1 MSASAI
7 QRVAIL
13 GAGNGG
19 CAAAVDLG
27 GRGYEVRLWNR
38 HEERLAP
45 FRAAGGIEYA
55 GALGE
60 GLRSVETVTTDIAAA
75 MDGADLVLIMVPTHA
90 HEAMARAVA
99 PHLVPGQVLM
109 VSPGHT
115 LLLVPQTLQRCGIA
129 EPVTCETGT
138 LPYICRMDGPSRVR
152 ITQPSRHQAFAAF
165 PARETARLAALV
177 EPLFPMIQPVGSVL
191 ETVFPY
197 TNAIHHPPALLCN
210 AGRVE
215 STGGDFYHYYDG
227 ITPSVGRLIDR
238 LDAERLVVA
247 RALGCDPAPL
257 PEHFL
262 RMGYTTEEAHVSG
275 LAYEVFHQSEAD
287 RRIRAP
293 STLDHRFFTE
303 DVPYGLVPL
312 SELGRLAG
320 VPTPM
325 IDAMIEI
332 CSALMSRDFRAEGL
346 TLERAGLANTTPEGL
361 KWLLRNGLDAERCKE
376 VGTPNGD
383 RN

>member
-1 MSASAI
+1 MNGPAI

-27 GRGYEVRLWNR
+27 GRGYEVRLWSR
-38 HEERLAP
+38 SEERLAP
-45 FRAAGGIEYA
+45 LREAGGIEYA

-60 GLRSVETVTTDIAAA
+60 GLRPVETVTTDMATA

-90 HEAMARAVA
+90 HEEMAGAVA
-99 PHLVPGQVLM
+99 PHIVPGQVVM

-115 LLLVPQTLQRCGIA
+115 LLLVPQTLRRCGVTK
-129 EPVTCETGT
+129 PVTCETGT
-138 LPYICRMDGPSRVR
+138 LPYICRMDGPARVR

-177 EPLFPMIQPVGSVL
+177 EPLFPMIRPVESVL

-197 TNAIHHPPALLCN
+197 TNAIHHPPAFLCN

-215 STGGDFYHYYDG
+215 STNGDFYHYYDG
-227 ITPSVGRLIDR
+227 VTPSVGRLIDR
-238 LDAERLVVA
+238 LDAERLAVA
-247 RALGCDPAPL
+247 RALDCDPAPL

-262 RMGYTTEEAHVSG
+262 RMGYTTEAARDSE

-287 RRIRAP
+287 RWIRAP
-293 STLDHRFFTE
+293 STLEHRFFTE

-320 VPTPM
+320 VTTPL

-332 CSALMSRDFRAEGL
+332 CSALMSRDFRTEGL
-346 TLERAGLANTTPEGL
+346 TLDRLGLANTTPDAL
-361 KWLLRNGLDAERCKE
+361 KSLLRNGF
-376 VGTPNGD
+376 GGD
-383 RN
+383 C

>member
-1 MSASAI
+1 MQPINGPAI

-27 GRGYEVRLWNR
+27 GRGYEVRLWSR
-38 HEERLAP
+38 SEERLAP
-45 FRAAGGIEYA
+45 FREAGGIEFA
-55 GALGE
+55 GALGD
-60 GLRSVETVTTDIAAA
+60 GLRRVKSLTTDIAAA
-75 MDGADLVLIMVPTHA
+75 MDGADIVLIMVPTHA

-99 PHLVPGQVLM
+99 PHLVPSQILM

-115 LLLVPQTLQRCGIA
+115 LLLVPRTLRRCGVA

-138 LPYICRMDGPSRVR
+138 LPYICRMDGPARVR
-152 ITQPSRHQAFAAF
+152 ITQSSRHQGFAAF

-177 EPLFPMIQPVGSVL
+177 EPLFPMIHPVGSVL

-197 TNAIHHPPALLCN
+197 TNAIHHPPAFLCN

-215 STGGDFYHYYDG
+215 FSGGDFYHYYDG

-238 LDAERLVVA
+238 LDAERLEVA
-247 RALGCDPAPL
+247 RALDCDPAPL

-262 RMGYTTEEAHVSG
+262 RMGYTTEAARDSG

-287 RRIRAP
+287 RWIRAP
-293 STLDHRFFTE
+293 STLEYRFFTE
-303 DVPYGLVPL
+303 DVPYGLVLL
-312 SELGRLAG
+312 SELGQLAG
-320 VPTPM
+320 VATPV

-332 CSALMSRDFRAEGL
+332 CSALMDRDFRAEGL
-346 TLERAGLANTTPEGL
+346 TLERMGLAYTPRGAL
-361 KWLLRNGLDAERCKE
+361 QSLLQTGF
-376 VGTPNGD
+376 GD
-383 RN
+383 NR

>member
-1 MSASAI
+1 M
-7 QRVAIL
+7 R
-13 GAGNGG
+13 
-19 CAAAVDLG
+19 
-27 GRGYEVRLWNR
+27 ET
-38 HEERLAP
+38 
-45 FRAAGGIEYA
+45 GGIEYA
-55 GALGE
+55 GALGD
-60 GLRSVETVTTDIAAA
+60 GLQPIETMTTDIAAA
-75 MDGADLVLIMVPTHA
+75 IAGADLVLIMVPTHA
-90 HEAMARAVA
+90 HEEMARAVA
-99 PHLVPGQVLM
+99 PNLADDQVLM

-115 LLLVPQTLQRCGIA
+115 LLLVPQTLRLCGID

-138 LPYICRMDGPSRVR
+138 LPYICRMDGPSTVR

-165 PARETARLAALV
+165 PASQTERLARLI
-177 EPLFPMIQPVGSVL
+177 EPLFPMIRPVGSVL

-197 TNAIHHPPALLCN
+197 TNAIHHPPAFLCN

-215 STGGDFYHYYDG
+215 STGGDYYHYYDG

-238 LDAERLVVA
+238 LDSERLAVA

-262 RMGYTTEEAHVSG
+262 RMGYTTEAARDSG

-287 RRIRAP
+287 RWIRAP
-293 STLDHRFFTE
+293 STLDYRFFTE

-320 VPTPM
+320 VATPA

-332 CSALMSRDFRAEGL
+332 CSALMGRDYRSQGL
-346 TLERAGLANTTPEGL
+346 TLERIGLANTTSDALQLLLQEGFSV
-361 KWLLRNGLDAERCKE
+361 AY
-376 VGTPNGD
+376 
-383 RN
+383 

>member
-1 MSASAI
+1 MSNSSI
-7 QRVAIL
+7 QHIAIL

-27 GRGYEVRLWNR
+27 GRGYDIRLWSR
-38 HEERLAP
+38 REERLTP
-45 FRAAGGIEYA
+45 LREAGGIEYA
-55 GALGE
+55 GALGD
-60 GLRSVETVTTDIAAA
+60 GLQPVAVITTDIAAA
-75 MDGADLVLIMVPTHA
+75 MDGANLVLVMVPTDA

-99 PHLVPGQVLM
+99 PHLVSGQVLM

-115 LLLVPQTLQRCGIA
+115 LLLVPQTLRRCGIA
-129 EPVTCETGT
+129 QPVTCETGT
-138 LPYICRMDGPSRVR
+138 LPYICRMDGPARVR

-165 PARETARLAALV
+165 PARETARLAEQI

-191 ETVFPY
+191 DTVFPY
-197 TNAIHHPPALLCN
+197 TNAIHHPPAFLCN

-238 LDAERLVVA
+238 LDAERLAVA
-247 RALGCDPAPL
+247 HALGCDPAPL

-262 RMGYTTEEAHVSG
+262 RMGYTTEAACDSG

-287 RRIRAP
+287 RYIRAP
-293 STLDHRFFTE
+293 STLDYRFFTE

-312 SELGRLAG
+312 SGLGRLAG
-320 VPTPM
+320 VATPV

-332 CSALMSRDFRAEGL
+332 CSAVMDRDFRTDGL
-346 TLERAGLANTTPEGL
+346 TLERAGLANIAPGAL
-361 KWLLRNGLDAERCKE
+361 QSLLHNGF
-376 VGTPNGD
+376 GD
-383 RN
+383 DCQRAVRA

>member
-1 MSASAI
+1 MPSRDRTVTETTIRS
-7 QRVAIL
+7 VAIL

-19 CAAAVDLG
+19 CAAAADLG
-27 GRGYEVRLWNR
+27 GRGYDMRLWSR
-38 HEERLAP
+38 SEERLAP
-45 FRAAGGIEYA
+45 MREIGGIEYA

-60 GLRSVETVTTDIAAA
+60 GRQPIDAITTDIAEAIK
-75 MDGADLVLIMVPTHA
+75 GADLVLIMVPTHA
-90 HEAMARAVA
+90 HEDMARAVA
-99 PHLVPGQVLM
+99 PHLTGDQALM

-115 LLLVPQTLQRCGIA
+115 LLLVPQTLRRCGIA
-129 EPVTCETGT
+129 QPVTCETGT
-138 LPYICRMDGPSRVR
+138 LPYICRMDGPARVR

-165 PARETARLAALV
+165 PANQTERLTRLI
-177 EPLFPMIQPVGSVL
+177 EPLFPMIRPVGSVL

-197 TNAIHHPPALLCN
+197 TNAIHHPPAFLCN

-215 STGGDFYHYYDG
+215 STGGDYYHYYDG

-238 LDAERLVVA
+238 LDAERLAVA
-247 RALGCDPAPL
+247 NALGCDPAPL

-262 RMGYTTEEAHVSG
+262 RMGYTTEAARDSG

-287 RRIRAP
+287 RWIRAP
-293 STLDHRFFTE
+293 STLDYRFFTE

-320 VPTPM
+320 VATPA

-332 CSALMSRDFRAEGL
+332 CSALMDRDFRSQGL
-346 TLERAGLANTTPEGL
+346 TLERVGLANTTSDALQLLLQEGFS
-361 KWLLRNGLDAERCKE
+361 AA
-376 VGTPNGD
+376 
-383 RN
+383 

>member
-1 MSASAI
+1 MTGPDP
-7 QRVAIL
+7 QTVAIL

-19 CAAAVDLG
+19 CAAAADLG
-27 GRGYEVRLWNR
+27 RRGYGVRLWSR
-38 HEERLAP
+38 REERLAP
-45 FRAAGGIEYA
+45 LREAGGIEYT
-55 GALGE
+55 GALGD
-60 GLRSVETVTTDIAAA
+60 GLQPIDTLTTEIATA

-99 PHLVPGQVLM
+99 PHLTGEQILM

-115 LLLVPQTLQRCGIA
+115 LLLVPQTLRACGIA
-129 EPVTCETGT
+129 QPVTCETGT
-138 LPYICRMDGPSRVR
+138 LPYICRMDSPACVRV
-152 ITQPSRHQAFAAF
+152 TQPSRHQAFAAF
-165 PARETARLAALV
+165 PANQTDRLATLIK
-177 EPLFPMIQPVGSVL
+177 PLFSMIQPVGSVL

-197 TNAIHHPPALLCN
+197 TNAIHHPPAFLCN

-215 STGGDFYHYYDG
+215 STGGDYYHYYDG

-238 LDAERLVVA
+238 LDAERLAVA
-247 RALGCDPAPL
+247 HALGCDPAPL

-262 RMGYTTEEAHVSG
+262 RMGYTTEAARDSG

-287 RRIRAP
+287 RWIRAP
-293 STLDHRFFTE
+293 ATLEYRFFTE

-320 VPTPM
+320 IDTPV

-332 CSALMSRDFRAEGL
+332 CSALMDRDFRTQGL
-346 TLERAGLANTTPEGL
+346 TLERVGLANTTPDAL
-361 KWLLRNGLDAERCKE
+361 QLLLQDGF
-376 VGTPNGD
+376 
-383 RN
+383 